1 MRHILAIAKRELRS
15 YFVSPIAYV
24 ALTAF
29 ALLSGYFFNS
39 MVVYY
44 IRQASLADRQVEQLG
59 RSALQLDV
67 PTVILE
73 QFFRNQGSFVLLLI
87 LPLLTM
93 GLITDERR
101 KGTLE
106 LLLTSPVRPME
117 LTLGKFVGA
126 VIFFVLMCLPTVP
139 YFYFLAQGGDW
150 EPGVVAA
157 GYAGDPMRTRGF
169 TLVELIVII
178 AVIGILA
185 AAVTPAVF
193 QQVMD
198 SRVRATQDEERTL
211 SDGMVGDQ
219 GQARYGFVG
228 DIGRLPNTLSELR
241 QSGGLPNYTSA
252 TTRGIGMGWRGPYV
266 NDGTSSGDYLT
277 DAFGRNYTLNAGQV
291 RSAGPD
297 GTLNNADDIV
307 YPPLAPT
314 TTGNVTA
321 TVKTISGG
329 KTVVDPAG
337 YRVDLFYAGNG
348 AELTVQDVA
357 SPFSFTNAHIGIH
370 AIRVVKTAAPNA
382 GLVVAQDTIV
392 IRPGSTTAVE
402 LWF

>member
-1 MRHILAIAKRELRS
+1 MRHILAISKRELRS

-44 IRQASLADRQVEQLG
+44 VRQAGLADRQVEQLG

-126 VIFFVLMCLPTVP
+126 MIFFVLMCLPTVP

-150 EPGVVAA
+150 EPGVVTAA
-157 GYAGDPMRTRGF
+157 YGG
-169 TLVELIVII
+169 LCL
-178 AVIGILA
+178 LA
-185 AAVTPAVF
+185 ATEIAIGLFVSSLCENMLVSAMWT
-193 QQVMD
+193 
-198 SRVRATQDEERTL
+198 
-211 SDGMVGDQ
+211 
-219 GQARYGFVG
+219 YGVLVALNFV
-228 DIGRLPNTLSELR
+228 D
-241 QSGGLPNYTSA
+241 TSA
-252 TTRGIGMGWRGPYV
+252 SLAQSIWVDFIQFLSFFSHYSEFARG
-266 NDGTSSGDYLT
+266 
-277 DAFGRNYTLNAGQV
+277 
-291 RSAGPD
+291 
-297 GTLNNADDIV
+297 
-307 YPPLAPT
+307 
-314 TTGNVTA
+314 
-321 TVKTISGG
+321 
-329 KTVVDPAG
+329 
-337 YRVDLFYAGNG
+337 
-348 AELTVQDVA
+348 
-357 SPFSFTNAHIGIH
+357 
-370 AIRVVKTAAPNA
+370 
-382 GLVVAQDTIV
+382 VVALRDITYFAGFLVLALFLTQRSTEG
-392 IRPGSTTAVE
+392 IRFKRT
-402 LWF
+402 